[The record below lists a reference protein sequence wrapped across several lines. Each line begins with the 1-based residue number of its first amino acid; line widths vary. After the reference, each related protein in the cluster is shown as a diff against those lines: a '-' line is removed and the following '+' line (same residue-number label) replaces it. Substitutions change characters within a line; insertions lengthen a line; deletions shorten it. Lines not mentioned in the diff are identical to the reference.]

1 MVEACFFQ
9 PIEIRVFLLLD
20 GLPSRVN
27 ESHLP
32 GVAGFKAPYSPV
44 PLLLSV

>member
-1 MVEACFFQ
+1 MDMAERQRRFD
-9 PIEIRVFLLLD
+9 IRVFLLLD
-20 GLPSRVN
+20 GLSSRVN

-32 GVAGFKAPYSPV
+32 VVAGFKAPDWPV